1 MPEPAPAGTHA
12 VDPCCP
18 GGWEHSQASKVPL
31 TAPSEHAPRLLL
43 GSTKTKGRGV
53 FAGRPIVAG
62 ELIEAVPVIV
72 IPAEQWPHVEPTVLA
87 LYIFNFG
94 PEGEHAAIAL
104 GYGSLYNHSYLPN
117 AEYAKSWEER
127 LIRFIALRDIA
138 AGEEIT
144 VNYNGTPGDRSPIWF
159 EVSE

>member
-1 MPEPAPAGTHA
+1 MSAQIHPDDPYGSASWEPHPE
-12 VDPCCP
+12 
-18 GGWEHSQASKVPL
+18 SQAQLKQQ
-31 TAPSEHAPRLLL
+31 SEQGPRLRV
-43 GSTKTKGRGV
+43 GSTKAKGRGV
-53 FAGRPIVAG
+53 FAGMPILAG
-62 ELIEAVPVIV
+62 EIIEAVPVIV
-72 IPAEQWPHVEPTVLA
+72 IPAEQWQQVEPTVLA

-117 AEYAKSWEER
+117 AEYRKSWEER

-138 AGEEIT
+138 PGEEIT

>member
-1 MPEPAPAGTHA
+1 MSHICQYSSPRPATDAPIGKPTP
-12 VDPCCP
+12 V
-18 GGWEHSQASKVPL
+18 SQALL
-31 TAPSEHAPRLLL
+31 THQSEHAPRLRF
-43 GSTKTKGRGV
+43 GPTKAKGRGV
-53 FAGRPIVAG
+53 FACLPMAAG

-72 IPAEQWPHVEPTVLA
+72 IPAEQWHHVEPTVLA

-117 AEYAKSWEER
+117 AEYAKSWEDR

-138 AGEEIT
+138 LGEEIT